1 MGEKAMS
8 IRVFISYSHRDQSVL
23 ERLRVHLSML
33 EREGDIEA
41 WDDREIH
48 AGDHIDET
56 IADAHDTSV
65 VFMPIVSPDFL
76 ASHYCYEKEMATA
89 LEKVD
94 RGHMTIIPVIAE
106 PCDWLASPLKK
117 FKAVPKDGKPISEWT
132 NANNAYL
139 DIVQQLRRVAKE
151 GARDRTP
158 LSISRPSAA
167 PAPRVKIQRDFSSID
182 KGRFRDAAYQ
192 EIRSYFSASI
202 EEFSQIDGLQG
213 QFEDIDTN
221 AFTCTI
227 VNKSKRHSESY
238 LTVRNDKGGQHAL
251 GDITCSFDA
260 YAKPGSA
267 NEIIS
272 VAADEYDQFL
282 EFGMRGFGGS
292 EGEHRLS
299 AAQVADILWKDFVQR
314 AGIDYE

>member
-1 MGEKAMS
+1 MS
-8 IRVFISYSHRDQSVL
+8 IRVFISYSHRDESVL
-23 ERLRVHLSML
+23 ERLRIHLKTL

-48 AGDHIDET
+48 AGAHIDAT

-76 ASHYCYEKEMATA
+76 ASNYCYEKEMQTA
-89 LEKVD
+89 LEKAA
-94 RGHMTIIPVIAE
+94 GGQMIIVPVIAE

-117 FKAVPKDGKPISEWT
+117 FKAVPKDGKPISEWA
-132 NANNAYL
+132 NPNNAYL
-139 DIVQQLRRVAKE
+139 DIVRELRRVTKD
-151 GARDRTP
+151 GTRTP
-158 LSISRPSAA
+158 SPSSAA
-167 PAPRVKIQRDFSSID
+167 RASGAAPPRVKIQKEFSSID

-192 EIRSYFSASI
+192 EIRKYFSASI
-202 EEFSQIDGLQG
+202 EEFSQIEGLQG
-213 QFEDIDTN
+213 HFEDIDAN

-227 VNKSKRHSESY
+227 VNRSKRHSESH
-238 LTVRNDKGGQHAL
+238 LTVRNNKGGQHAL

-267 NEIIS
+267 NEIIT
-272 VAADEYDQFL
+272 VASDEYDQYL
-282 EFGMRGFGGS
+282 EFGMRGFHSS

-299 AAQVADILWKDFVQR
+299 AMQVADIVWKDFVQR